1 MMELLKMC
9 GISACGAALAGTII
23 NLLSPKGNM
32 EKVLNFCVSIF
43 FICVVIYPI
52 LRVKDV
58 SFDNLEVFF
67 DKEVKEYSQD
77 FEVTKENLEKKEI
90 ETVLRGLISKKLA
103 EYNITYNKILFF
115 YNTTEDNCISIYQI
129 DVFVDKNINEKAND
143 IKKSIEQDIG
153 QNINIILE

>member
-58 SFDNLEVFF
+58 SFDNLNVFF

-90 ETVLRGLISKKLA
+90 ETVLKGLISKKLA
-103 EYNITYNKILFF
+103 ENNITYNKILFF